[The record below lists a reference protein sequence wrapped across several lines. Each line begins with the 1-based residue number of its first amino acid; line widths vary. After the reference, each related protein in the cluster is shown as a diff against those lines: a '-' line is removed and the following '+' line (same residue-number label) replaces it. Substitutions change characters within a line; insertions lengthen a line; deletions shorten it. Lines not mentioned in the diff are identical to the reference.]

1 MKGIYLCGCLV
12 GIATLA
18 HGQGQVTGKILDRQ
32 THQPVPYAG
41 VSVLGSR
48 AGTTSNAEG
57 DFVLTLSA
65 LPARLVV
72 TQLSYGRDTVAVV
85 AAGALRPIEL
95 VPAAVTLPTVDMGSY
110 TAELLRK
117 AYRVLQRTNATKQYG
132 QAFYRQTTRLD
143 ATPTEVQEMVW
154 DVQASSAG
162 LEGTHLAQARYAK
175 RKDALLSY
183 KDLSKLTKTFQLYSS
198 TAADTAQ
205 KGRVLSANSAEY
217 YTLRLLGLT
226 QNGGQTLAEIEFV
239 GKPAYNSA
247 HVQGTI
253 VIDTDTYQVLR
264 FRAGMDASSNSNNPT
279 LKFNNGRLNYD
290 VAFRPQPAGAVLD
303 YVKTTYVITVGRL
316 LKADIQEEATGFTYF
331 YGWQPTPSGVAYD
344 APSTQESDMA
354 AIKRTTYDAVFWRNN
369 PVVKRTPLEEEVIKS
384 FEQQRA
390 FGTLFDK

>member
-12 GIATLA
+12 GMATLA

-41 VSVLGSR
+41 ISVLGSR

-57 DFVLTLSA
+57 DFVLTLSV

-85 AAGALRPIEL
+85 AAGELRPIEL
-95 VPAAVTLPTVDMGSY
+95 VRAAVT
-110 TAELLRK
+110 LRK
-117 AYRVLQRTNATKQYG
+117 AYRILQRTNATKQYG

-183 KDLSKLTKTFQLYSS
+183 KDLSKLTKTFQLYSP

-226 QNGGQTLAEIEFV
+226 QNGGQILAEIEFV
-239 GKPAYNSA
+239 GKPAYNPA
-247 HVQGTI
+247 HVQGTV

-279 LKFNNGRLNYD
+279 LKFKNGRLNYD
-290 VAFRPQPAGAVLD
+290 VAFRPQPSGAALD

-316 LKADIQEEATGFTYF
+316 MKADIQEEATGFTYF

>member
-1 MKGIYLCGCLV
+1 MKGFYLCGCLV
-12 GIATLA
+12 GLATLV

-32 THQPVPYAG
+32 TRQPVPYAG
-41 VSVLGSR
+41 VSVLGGR
-48 AGTTSNAEG
+48 AGTTSNADGE
-57 DFVLTLSA
+57 FVLTPSA
-65 LPARLVV
+65 LPARLVI
-72 TQLSYGRDTVAVV
+72 TQLSYGRDTVAVAV
-85 AAGALRPIEL
+85 AGALRPIEL

-154 DVQASSAG
+154 DVQASSAS

-183 KDLSKLTKTFQLYSS
+183 KDLSKFTKTFQLYLS

-205 KGRVLSANSAEY
+205 KGRVLSANPAEY

-239 GKPAYNSA
+239 GKPAYNPA

-264 FRAGMDASSNSNNPT
+264 FRVGIDAGAHANNPT
-279 LKFNNGRLNYD
+279 YKFKNGRLNYD
-290 VAFRPQPAGAVLD
+290 VAFRPQATGAVLD
-303 YVKTTYVITVGRL
+303 YVKTTYAITMGRM
-316 LKADIQEEATGFTYF
+316 LKADVQEEATGFTYF
-331 YGWQPTPSGVAYD
+331 YGWQPTPSGVAY
-344 APSTQESDMA
+344 AASSAQESDMA
-354 AIKRTTYDAVFWRNN
+354 AIKRTTYDPAFWRAN
-369 PVVKRTPLEEEVIKS
+369 PVVKRTPLEDEVIKS
-384 FEQQRA
+384 FEQQQA

>member
-1 MKGIYLCGCLV
+1 MGL
-12 GIATLA
+12 ATLA

-32 THQPVPYAG
+32 TRQPVPYAG
-41 VSVLGSR
+41 VSVLGGR
-48 AGTTSNAEG
+48 AGTTSNADGE
-57 DFVLTLSA
+57 FVLTISA

-72 TQLSYGRDTVAVV
+72 TQLSYGRDTVAVA

-117 AYRVLQRTNATKQYG
+117 AFRVLQRTNATKQYG
-132 QAFYRQTTRLD
+132 QAFYRQTTRLA

-162 LEGTHLAQARYAK
+162 LEGTRLTQARYAK

-183 KDLSKLTKTFQLYSS
+183 KDLSKFTKTFQLYSS
-198 TAADTAQ
+198 TATDTTQ
-205 KGRVLSANSAEY
+205 KGRVLSADPAEY

-239 GKPAYNSA
+239 GKPAYNPA

-264 FRAGMDASSNSNNPT
+264 FRAGMDASAHSNNPT
-279 LKFNNGRLNYD
+279 YKFRNGRLTYD
-290 VAFRPQPAGAVLD
+290 VAFRPQPTGAVLD
-303 YVKTTYVITVGRL
+303 YVKTTYSITMGRL
-316 LKADIQEEATGFTYF
+316 LKPDMQEVATGFTYF
-331 YGWQPTPSGVAYD
+331 YGWQPTPLGVAYA
-344 APSTQESDMA
+344 APSAQESDLA
-354 AIKRTTYDAVFWRNN
+354 AIKRTAYDPAFWRDNS
-369 PVVKRTPLEEEVIKS
+369 VVKRTPLEEEVIQS
-384 FEQQRA
+384 FENKQA
-390 FGTLFDK
+390 FGTLLTK